1 MTISEN
7 FVNFSLKTNNYKTM
21 SDDIKVTRNNFKYA
35 EWYLRVLSELIDTA
49 IIVLAVFILIPGSF
63 KITSLLA
70 GGHFYDSF
78 LFFISF
84 DGMWF
89 WILPVIYMFLF
100 WGIFSKTPG
109 QMIVKVRVATQ
120 DGKSLSWLQAALRTF
135 ATVLASLPFCL
146 GFLPIL
152 FTTKKQGLH
161 DKLTKNIV
169 VKK

>member
-7 FVNFSLKTNNYKTM
+7 FVNFPRKTNNYQNM

-35 EWYLRVLSELIDTA
+35 EWYLRVLSELIDTT

-63 KITSLLA
+63 KITNLIA
-70 GGHFYDSF
+70 GGHFYDTF
-78 LFFISF
+78 LFLISF

-89 WILPVIYMFLF
+89 WILPVVYMFLF
-100 WGIFSKTPG
+100 LGLFSKTPG
-109 QMIVKVRVATQ
+109 QMIMKVRVATI
-120 DGKSLSWLQAALRTF
+120 DGKALNWLQAALRTF
-135 ATVLASLPFCL
+135 ATILASLPVCL

-152 FTTKKQGLH
+152 FTSKRQGLH
-161 DKLTKNIV
+161 DKLVKNIV